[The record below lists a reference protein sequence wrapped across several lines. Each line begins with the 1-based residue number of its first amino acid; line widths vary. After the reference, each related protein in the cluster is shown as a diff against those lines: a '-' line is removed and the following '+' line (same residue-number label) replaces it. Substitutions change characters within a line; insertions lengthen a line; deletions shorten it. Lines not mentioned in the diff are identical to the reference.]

1 MGKRNSMFVREC
13 VSASVRMWRVRLHR
27 VTIWH
32 DTLVPGVLELF
43 HTNVHVG
50 EMRRWRRGYEEV
62 PDVVTLGNAIIMN
75 SFGLLK
81 GKEKMGLWVRSVS
94 MSDD

>member
-1 MGKRNSMFVREC
+1 
-13 VSASVRMWRVRLHR
+13 
-27 VTIWH
+27 
-32 DTLVPGVLELF
+32 
-43 HTNVHVG
+43 
-50 EMRRWRRGYEEV
+50 MRRWRRGFEEV